1 MKKVGVIGL
10 GDMGGGIAANC
21 IKAGFETYGFDLSA
35 DRLAKFEGLGGKP
48 AASARQAGEN
58 ADAVFVM
65 VLNGNQAKAAILG
78 EDGLIHGMKP
88 GSTLILSATIKP
100 MEAVEIETG
109 LAGSGITMIDTPVS
123 GGRPGAEGGTLTMM
137 AAAPKSVFDDN
148 RDVLEAVGK
157 NIFHVGEKIG
167 MGQTLKACLQ
177 GLMGSIFSATFEA
190 AVLAKKSGLD
200 MEAFA
205 EVAAASAASNP
216 LTNNSLQF
224 IMDRAFVDT
233 GSHIGTMFKD
243 LTVTMDH
250 ARDMGVPM
258 FMASAATQMFQ
269 AGITR
274 HPGEDNWTVTKI
286 LEEIVGVEV
295 KR

>member
-35 DRLAKFEGLGGKP
+35 DRLAKFESVGGHP
-48 AASARQAGEN
+48 AGSARQVGEH

-65 VLNGNQAKAAILG
+65 VLNGNQAKSAILG
-78 EDGLIHGMKP
+78 EDGLIRGMKP
-88 GSTLILSATIKP
+88 GATIILSATIKP
-100 MEAVEIETG
+100 AEA
-109 LAGSGITMIDTPVS
+109 
-123 GGRPGAEGGTLTMM
+123 GRPGAEGGTLTMM
-137 AAAPKSVFDDN
+137 AAAPKPVFEDN

-157 NIFHVGEKIG
+157 NIFHIGEKIG

-177 GLMGSIFSATFEA
+177 GWMGSIFAATFEA
-190 AVLAKKSGLD
+190 AVLAEKSGLN

-205 EVAAASAASNP
+205 EVAAASAGSNA

-224 IMDRAFVDT
+224 IMDREFVDT

-274 HPGEDNWTVTKI
+274 HPGEDNWTVTKV

>member
-1 MKKVGVIGL
+1 MKSVGVIGL

-21 IKAGFETYGFDLSA
+21 IKAGFETHGFDLSA
-35 DRLAKFEGLGGKP
+35 DRLAKFESLGGHS
-48 AASARQAGEN
+48 AGSARQVGEN

-65 VLNGNQAKAAILG
+65 VLNGNQARTAILG
-78 EDGLIHGMKP
+78 EEGLVHGLKP
-88 GSTLILSATIKP
+88 GSTIILSATIKP
-100 MEAVEIETG
+100 AEAVEIEAA
-109 LAGSGITMIDTPVS
+109 LDGSGIRLIDTPVS

-137 AAAPKSVFDDN
+137 AAAPKAVFDDN
-148 RDVLEAVGK
+148 RDVLEAVGS

-177 GLMGSIFSATFEA
+177 GWMGSIFAATFEA
-190 AVLAKKSGLD
+190 AVLAERSGLD

-205 EVAAASAASNP
+205 EVAAASAGSNM

-258 FMASAATQMFQ
+258 FMASAATQLFQ
-269 AGITR
+269 AGITKY
-274 HPGEDNWTVTKI
+274 PGEDNWTVTKI